1 MKTKGI
7 LKITIGLPHERSH
20 TFSVIS
26 FFLSTKPRE
35 LIYAARSQNKKV
47 RMVVIFLGV
56 EAVSKRER
64 EGALE
69 MLAILFLEYL
79 SVLSF

>member
-64 EGALE
+64 EGVLE

>member
-1 MKTKGI
+1 MLLEVRTK
-7 LKITIGLPHERSH
+7 R
-20 TFSVIS
+20 
-26 FFLSTKPRE
+26 
-35 LIYAARSQNKKV
+35 V

>member
-1 MKTKGI
+1 MLLEVRTK
-7 LKITIGLPHERSH
+7 KNSE
-20 TFSVIS
+20 
-26 FFLSTKPRE
+26 
-35 LIYAARSQNKKV
+35 Q
-47 RMVVIFLGV
+47 VVIFLGV
-56 EAVSKRER
+56 EAVSESEY